1 MAKANE
7 VYSSGQ
13 FLTASLSHFTVA
25 KATMVAADTKHL
37 VETTSTRATVVIL
50 GAISGTGASTA
61 TRVAVENNGSWTAAT
76 LQAAL
81 GAGWTITAM
90 TY

>member
-13 FLTASLSHFTVA
+13 FLTASLSHFTIA
-25 KATMVAADTKHL
+25 KTGLAAGDMKAL

-50 GAISGTGASTA
+50 GAIAAGA
-61 TRVAVENNGSWTAAT
+61 TRIAVENNGSWTAAT
-76 LQAAL
+76 LTAAL
-81 GAGWTITAM
+81 GTGWTATAFA
-90 TY
+90 Y